1 MYSEE
6 DINSAV
12 TAGALSADAAAS
24 FRAHMT
30 QIRDMPRGD
39 EENFRL
45 INSFNDIF
53 VAIGVVIMLVAAG
66 AIGQAIASSFAPV
79 PQIWDL
85 TSEPTEAQLAAWSAA
100 SEWQSAL
107 TTLFAGALIA
117 ATAWPLSEFFTRR
130 RRMALPSIRIR
141 GPCLVSCHGPM
152 NGAVTPATRDRMVIA
167 RKNDVR
173 DQPISSL
180 MGVTKTLTPHIT
192 GPVENAPAM
201 NATATIT
208 QP

>member
-12 TAGALSADAAAS
+12 SAGALSADAAAA

-30 QIRDMPRGD
+30 QVRDMPRGD

-66 AIGQAIASSFAPV
+66 AIGQAIASAFAPV
-79 PQIWDL
+79 PNIWDL
-85 TSEPTEAQLAAWSAA
+85 TSEPTEAQFAAWSAA
-100 SEWQSAL
+100 SEWRSAL

-117 ATAWPLSEFFTRR
+117 ATAWPPNSRRNSASMTRKRWNRWAARPRSPGASCASADPLS
-130 RRMALPSIRIR
+130 
-141 GPCLVSCHGPM
+141 
-152 NGAVTPATRDRMVIA
+152 
-167 RKNDVR
+167 
-173 DQPISSL
+173 
-180 MGVTKTLTPHIT
+180 
-192 GPVENAPAM
+192 
-201 NATATIT
+201 
-208 QP
+208 

>member
-12 TAGALSADAAAS
+12 SAGALSAEAAAA

-66 AIGQAIASSFAPV
+66 AIGQAIASAMAPMTD
-79 PQIWDL
+79 IWTL
-85 TSEPTEAQLAAWSAA
+85 GSNVEPTEA
-100 SEWQSAL
+100 E
-107 TTLFAGALIA
+107 IA
-117 ATAWPLSEFFTRR
+117 AC
-130 RRMALPSIRIR
+130 LPHPNGAARSR
-141 GPCLVSCHGPM
+141 PCLPGP
-152 NGAVTPATRDRMVIA
+152 
-167 RKNDVR
+167 
-173 DQPISSL
+173 
-180 MGVTKTLTPHIT
+180 
-192 GPVENAPAM
+192 
-201 NATATIT
+201 
-208 QP
+208 